1 MSLKDNKPRLRWPCR
16 RGMLELDVL
25 FMPFV
30 EEAYDDISEEDIT
43 DLVGRLVEPL
53 SGADLAGLV
62 TSAKRAAARRSI
74 VDSAGPCLS
83 VADIEEALSSNASLL
98 RGLGSGGGTGY
109 A

>member
-1 MSLKDNKPRLRWPCR
+1 LGIDDYSEFFSKA
-16 RGMLELDVL
+16 LEGV
-25 FMPFV
+25 PN
-30 EEAYDDISEEDIT
+30 DISEEDIT
-43 DLVGRLVEPL
+43 DLVGRLMEPL

-62 TSAKRAAARRSI
+62 TDTKRAAARRSI
-74 VDSAGPCLS
+74 VDGTEPSLS